1 MNDESLLP
9 PEETTDPTGEPTSPP
24 TEVSDL
30 PADNWPLTEPAA
42 TENTDYYW
50 EDLYEEQYQEVIQ
63 ETVEPVTVEVIE
75 SIGSDL
81 LHADLFGSFLI
92 CGTLV
97 GLALLRNIHGT

>member
-9 PEETTDPTGEPTSPP
+9 PEETTDPTGEPTTPP
-24 TEVSDL
+24 TEVPNL
-30 PADNWPLTEPAA
+30 PSDNWPLTEPAA

-75 SIGSDL
+75 SVASDIIL
-81 LHADLFGSFLI
+81 ADLFGSFLV
-92 CGTLV
+92 CGTLCGV
-97 GLALLRNIHGT
+97 ALWRRIYGT